1 MNVSIF
7 KGSYEKIEE
16 KLGTHLRKLMILKNP
31 DWKDFEILEDHG
43 EINKNKRLWLYCKW
57 FLAEIARLSLQ
68 KTQMK
73 ILKVYLK

>member
-43 EINKNKRLWLYCKW
+43 EINKNKRLRLYCK
-57 FLAEIARLSLQ
+57 
-68 KTQMK
+68 
-73 ILKVYLK
+73 